1 MAEFYSPD
9 MPVDRLIGAVPEAL
23 RNHPKAKRSMH
34 PILSFT
40 GVNASKILDAQTLDF
55 PLAPIEA
62 LAAADGWVVLLGV
75 NHRTN
80 TSIHLAEYRAGRKT
94 FQRWALT
101 RDGAAACPNFPPCSD
116 GFQALDA
123 LLEPITH
130 KQLVGDAWVRVLPL
144 RGLLEIAEAEI
155 ARNPQALLCEREGCP
170 RCDAI
175 RAELAVPA

>member
-1 MAEFYSPD
+1 
-9 MPVDRLIGAVPEAL
+9 MPVDRLIGAVPDAL
-23 RNHPKAKRSMH
+23 RQHPQAKRSMH
-34 PILSFT
+34 PILSFS
-40 GVNASKILDAQTLDF
+40 GANAAKILDAQTLDF

-62 LAAADGWVVLLGV
+62 LAEADGWIVLLGV

-101 RDGAAACPNFPPCSD
+101 REGVTACPNFPPCSD
-116 GFQALDA
+116 GFQAIEPLV
-123 LLEPITH
+123 EPIT
-130 KQLVGDAWVRVLPL
+130 KKRLVGDAWVRALPL
-144 RGLLEIAEAEI
+144 RGLLEIGEAEI
-155 ARNPQALLCEREGCP
+155 YKNPLALLCEREGCP